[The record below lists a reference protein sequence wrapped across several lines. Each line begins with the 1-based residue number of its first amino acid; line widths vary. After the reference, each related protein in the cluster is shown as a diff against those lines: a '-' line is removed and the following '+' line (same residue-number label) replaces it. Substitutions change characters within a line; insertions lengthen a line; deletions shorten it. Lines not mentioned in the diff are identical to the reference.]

1 MLPSRLR
8 NFRSLL
14 RPLAVAMLL
23 AVALP
28 NGGRDASA
36 GGGQGGAAASA
47 GGGLS
52 ACSGNASKALYDC
65 VANELDKLS
74 NDISGVPS
82 TQGALRSAA
91 LKLRS
96 ATTKAQ
102 ALSAISQ
109 CRALISAAI
118 QKVRSI
124 GSAQG
129 WAADGG
135 DGGGLQAVSGVLGR
149 AAALIQSKG

>member
-1 MLPSRLR
+1 MLSSRFR

-14 RPLAVAMLL
+14 RPLAVATLL
-23 AVALP
+23 AGALLL
-28 NGGRDASA
+28 GGRDASA
-36 GGGQGGAAASA
+36 GGGMGVAAASA

-65 VANELDKLS
+65 VANVLDKLS
-74 NDISGVPS
+74 NDISGVPA

-91 LKLRS
+91 SKLRS

-135 DGGGLQAVSGVLGR
+135 DGSGLQAVSGVLGR